1 MADAQ
6 EIKRAQDTYATLCE
20 FLTTDQWPFQKKDD
34 ELLIETSARGNDLP
48 MPILVKVRTDRQ
60 LVLLLST
67 LPFDVPADKR
77 LEIAAAASIVNYRL
91 VNGTGEE
98 VEYFKNILIENEA
111 TGEDIYCQE
120 SEYPVTVNPNNHTN
134 EESLHIPERPAPGR
148 YKIVVGDYESYF
160 DFGFDE

>member
-91 VNGTGEE
+91 VNGTFEFNISTGKLYFRMANSFIDTTLDPEIFKYMLYCSCRTVDDYNDKFEALIKGEIGLDAFME
-98 VEYFKNILIENEA
+98 
-111 TGEDIYCQE
+111 
-120 SEYPVTVNPNNHTN
+120 
-134 EESLHIPERPAPGR
+134 
-148 YKIVVGDYESYF
+148 
-160 DFGFDE
+160 